1 MPERPE
7 LRLLTGP
14 TAAGKTAAALAW
26 AEASGGE
33 ILSCDSVCV
42 YRGLDIGSAKPDPA
56 ERARAPHHGIDLA
69 DPSERFSVEAY
80 VRHAR
85 TVVDDCLRRGKP
97 LLVAGGSGFYLAAFF
112 GPVTDELDI
121 PDAVRAEVRAL
132 QASGPEALRRRLADA
147 EGGRLPAWLDA
158 DNPIRLAK
166 ALERR
171 LASGRPLDDLRAA
184 YLARPGPFADLT
196 LRAEVIDRPD
206 PELRSRIRA
215 RTRRMLAE
223 GLVEESRA
231 LAARNLPD
239 DLPAVRAVGY
249 RETLDWLRAGQPSGL
264 EQLAEAIDRST
275 WALVGSQRKWFR
287 RLGLAPPG
295 AAA

>member
-1 MPERPE
+1 MAVRPE

-14 TAAGKTAAALAW
+14 TAAGKTAAALEW

-42 YRGLDIGSAKPDPA
+42 YRGLDIGSAKPDAA
-56 ERARAPHHGIDLA
+56 ERARVPHHGLDLA

-85 TVVDDCLRRGKP
+85 MAVDSCLSRGKP
-97 LLVAGGSGFYLAAFF
+97 LMVVGGSGFYLAAFF
-112 GPVTDELDI
+112 GPVTDDLEI
-121 PDAVRAEVRAL
+121 TEAVRAEVRAL
-132 QASGPEALRRRLADA
+132 QAAGPGALRRRLAA
-147 EGGRLPAWLDA
+147 LEGGKLPAWLDP

-171 LASGRPLDDLRAA
+171 LASGRPLDELRAA

-196 LRAEVIDRPD
+196 LRAELTDRPD
-206 PELRSRIRA
+206 PELRARIQA

-223 GLVEESRA
+223 GLVEEARA
-231 LAARNLPD
+231 LAARGLAD

-249 RETLDWLRAGQPSGL
+249 RETLGWIRAGMPGSLG
-264 EQLAEAIDRST
+264 ELAETIDRST

-287 RLGLAPPG
+287 RLGLAAPG
-295 AAA
+295 TFA

>member
-7 LRLLTGP
+7 LRLLAGP

-26 AEASGGE
+26 AEACGGE

-42 YRGLDIGSAKPDPA
+42 YRGLDIGSAKPDAA
-56 ERARAPHHGIDLA
+56 ERARVPHHGIDLA
-69 DPSERFSVEAY
+69 DPAERFSIEAY

-85 TVVDDCLRRGKP
+85 AAVDDCLRRGKP
-97 LLVAGGSGFYLAAFF
+97 LMVAGGSGFYLAAFL
-112 GPVTDELDI
+112 GPVTDALEI
-121 PDAVRAEVRAL
+121 PDAVREEVRAL
-132 QASGPEALRRRLADA
+132 RAAGPDALRRRLAAA

-171 LASGRPLDDLRAA
+171 LASGRPLDELRAA

-196 LRAEVIDRPD
+196 LRPEVVDRPD

-223 GLVEESRA
+223 GLVDEARA

-249 RETLDWLRAGQPSGL
+249 RETLGWLRAGQPSGL
-264 EQLAEAIDRST
+264 EELADAIDRAT
-275 WALVGSQRKWFR
+275 WSLVGSQRKWLR
-287 RLGLAPPG
+287 RLGLTPPET
-295 AAA
+295 AR